1 MQTEGGDVGAQDIPL
16 ASLEAVQGAQKP
28 WQGAQIPFEFDLSPW
43 KKLPPLYVELQSH
56 RNK

>member
-1 MQTEGGDVGAQDIPL
+1 MGAQDIPL
-16 ASLEAVQGAQKP
+16 ASLEPVQGAQKP

-43 KKLPPLYVELQSH
+43 KKSPLLYVELQSH